1 MPTEETIL
9 PGALLGLASWLLQGV
24 TTVLEAK
31 DDKYSAQY
39 QQILAVAREMMEKC
53 SNNHYIV
60 ANWHI
65 GTREEPDRYKKIQ
78 KKYAEFKKLVA
89 NKKCTLLQSQ
99 MDLLPLVKSD
109 GSILK
114 NGKPTPRTD
123 DIESI
128 TLCLQPYIASN
139 VLLHPNY
146 STKNYVAHLQMIQ
159 RLKNYPLTRVYS
171 ELIRAAMITL
181 HNVTQEN
188 DVHRESMWYAFAFI
202 KVPYILKQLHV
213 ANSSEAAANA
223 SYSNDMVQAIETI
236 VDDPMFDLLDAACST
251 NTIEYL
257 LKELVKHN
265 LITSEH
271 EQKFIARR
279 DPMLTQLMQIDLN
292 HQPPPTLKQ
301 LKKAEQLLGGILK
314 TLDNDYNKMQEPL
327 LEMLGELLSGENFE
341 LILSVATVEGKLKTF
356 VSRLIRWNEN
366 SRQAASDNTKPI
378 SIRHALFDVTFL
390 MLTFIV
396 QTYGSDDV
404 LDSNGN
410 TFFERWVRD
419 HMLEKGKNKPPMN
432 MVQQCE
438 QSKVDEFLTSMGAS
452 DTLSASSTSPDA
464 MANAKGI
471 SLKWHD
477 ICKTMPAVVYQLL
490 VAWENHM
497 ITAADVKTHLDN
509 IRKRL
514 YSYSVCA
521 ASWLCAYMQSV
532 SAEEAAKPQSM
543 LQQLMTPVAMA
554 ADDKRYNHK
563 EAIAAFTAQVVH
575 KIQTDAEQNQKV
587 RSATLNIVSSQPL
600 EEQFYDVWR
609 SISTRGWLSVKGAQ
623 VLDNLLESCGPYWLV
638 AKMVNEVLLCKFV
651 KVSQTFA
658 IHSIQIASFA
668 FN

>member
-1 MPTEETIL
+1 MNDCFTYLINIVVFRLPEEESVL
-9 PGALLGLASWLLQGV
+9 PGALLGLTVWLLQGV

-31 DDKYSAQY
+31 DTKYTVQY
-39 QQILAVAREMMEKC
+39 QQILSVAKEMMIKC

-65 GTREEPDRYKKIQ
+65 AIREDPDRYKKIQ
-78 KKYAEFKKLVA
+78 KKYAEFKKLVSM
-89 NKKCTLLQSQ
+89 KKCTILQNQ

-114 NGKPTPRTD
+114 NGKSTRTD
-123 DIESI
+123 DTESI

-159 RLKNYPLTRVYS
+159 RLKNYPLARVYS

-188 DVHRESMWYAFAFI
+188 EVSRESMWYAFAFI
-202 KVPYILKQLHV
+202 KVPYILKQLHL

-223 SYSNDMVQAIETI
+223 PYSNEMVQAIETI
-236 VDDPMFDLLDAACST
+236 VDDPMFDMLDATCAT

-265 LITSEH
+265 LITGEH
-271 EQKFIARR
+271 EQKFMARR
-279 DPMLTQLMQIDLN
+279 DPILTQLMQIDLN

-314 TLDNDYNKMQEPL
+314 TLDNDYNKMQEIL

-366 SRQAASDNTKPI
+366 SRQSSASTSDNTKPI

-396 QTYGSDDV
+396 QTYGSENV
-404 LDSNGN
+404 LDSNGS
-410 TFFERWVRD
+410 TFFERWVREN
-419 HMLEKGKNKPPMN
+419 MLEKGKNKPPMN

-438 QSKVDEFLTSMGAS
+438 PGKVDEFLSSIGTN
-452 DTLSASSTSPDA
+452 DTLNASSTPPDG
-464 MANAKGI
+464 KGQT
-471 SLKWHD
+471 LKWHD
-477 ICKTMPAVVYQLL
+477 VCKTMPALLYQLL

-497 ITAADVKTHLDN
+497 ITATDVKTHLDN

-521 ASWLCAYMQSV
+521 ASWLCAYMQNV
-532 SAEEAAKPQSM
+532 SAEEASKPQIM
-543 LQQLMTPVAMA
+543 LQQLLTPVAMA

-563 EAIAAFTAQVVH
+563 EALGAFTAQLVQ
-575 KIQTDAEQNQKV
+575 KIQTDAEQNQKL
-587 RSATLNIVSSQPL
+587 RSATLNIVSNQPL

-623 VLDNLLESCGPYWLV
+623 VLHNLLESCGPYWLV
-638 AKMVNEVLLCKFV
+638 AKMVNEVLLCRFA
-651 KVSQTFA
+651 KVS
-658 IHSIQIASFA
+658 
-668 FN
+668 